1 MRAVGIL
8 VGALCMSVVSPA
20 LAQDPVSLRAS
31 AGQGLPQPLTDIPG
45 NADRGRALATAR
57 DRGNCVA
64 CHVIPAPDEATH
76 GNLGPSL
83 KGLADR
89 QNEAQ
94 IRARIVD
101 ARALNPASA
110 MPSYHRTGGL
120 TRVAKALDGRPVLSA
135 QEVEDMVAFMMTLRE
150 GQPAR

>member
-8 VGALCMSVVSPA
+8 VGALCMSAVSPA
-20 LAQDPVSLRAS
+20 QAQGPASSQAS
-31 AGQGLPQPLTDIPG
+31 AGQGLPQPLTDAPG
-45 NADRGRALATAR
+45 QADRGRALAIAR

-83 KGLADR
+83 KGLASR
-89 QNEAQ
+89 QSEAQ

-101 ARALNPASA
+101 ARTFNPASI
-110 MPSYHRTGGL
+110 MPSYHRTDGL
-120 TRVAKALDGRPVLSA
+120 TRVAKALAGRPVLSA

>member
-8 VGALCMSVVSPA
+8 VGALCMSAVSPA
-20 LAQDPVSLRAS
+20 LAQDPVSPRAS

-110 MPSYHRTGGL
+110 MPSYHRTEGL
-120 TRVAKALDGRPVLSA
+120 TRVAKALEGRPVLSV